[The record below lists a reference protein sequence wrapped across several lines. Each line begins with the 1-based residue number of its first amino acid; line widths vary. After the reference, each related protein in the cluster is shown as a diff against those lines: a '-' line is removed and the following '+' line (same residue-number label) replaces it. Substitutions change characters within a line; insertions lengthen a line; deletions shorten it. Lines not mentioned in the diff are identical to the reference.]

1 MSNRIP
7 SKAQVTPEMRRG
19 KSLAFAPGVEP
30 SEPMP
35 RPAEIMNEIGMV
47 IAVMLGLAV
56 LAELLVAMLPA
67 G

>member
-19 KSLAFAPGVEP
+19 KSLVFAPGVEP

-35 RPAEIMNEIGMV
+35 RPGEIMNEIGMV